1 MENEN
6 KLLSIQFLIS
16 ECQETIKYIE
26 TKATISIT
34 VIAGFI
40 IAIFEKIDLITTNF
54 NNYDTTTIILLSLL
68 GTLIIISIFVLVSI
82 INPIQNPSK
91 SIQEVDKDI
100 EIIKIYF
107 PKNKYENKILSIFK
121 VNNEKDSLNY
131 SFSKFIKNL
140 KSDEKTIINSFS
152 FELFKLSFIRNIK
165 KDRLEFLIKIIIATS
180 IIFFITFAKLTK
192 SNEIINQ
199 QNKMLKVAIR

>member
-1 MENEN
+1 MENKN

-40 IAIFEKIDLITTNF
+40 IAIFEKIDLIVF
-54 NNYDTTTIILLSLL
+54 NLNKYDITTIILLLIL
-68 GTLIIISIFVLVSI
+68 GILIITSISVLVLI

-91 SIQEVDKDI
+91 LIQEVDEEVKM
-100 EIIKIYF
+100 IKIYF
-107 PKNKYENKILSIFK
+107 PKNKYENKLLSILK
-121 VNNEKDSLNY
+121 INNEKDSLNY
-131 SFSKFIKNL
+131 SFSKFIKKL

-165 KDRLEFLIKIIIATS
+165 KDRLAFLIKIIIITS
-180 IIFFITFAKLTK
+180 IIFLVTYIKLTK
-192 SNEIINQ
+192 SNEIIKQ
-199 QNKMLKVAIR
+199 QNENLKVAIR

>member
-34 VIAGFI
+34 VIAAFI
-40 IAIFEKIDLITTNF
+40 VAIFEKIDLIITNF
-54 NNYDTTTIILLSLL
+54 NKYDTTTIILLSIL
-68 GTLIIISIFVLVSI
+68 GILIIISVSVLVSI

-91 SIQEVDKDI
+91 SIQEVD
-100 EIIKIYF
+100 EEVEMIKIYF
-107 PKNKYENKILSIFK
+107 PKNKYGNKILSIFK
-121 VNNEKDSLNY
+121 INNEKDSLNY

-165 KDRLEFLIKIIIATS
+165 KDRLAFLIKIIIVTS
-180 IIFFITFAKLTK
+180 IIFFATYTKLTK
-192 SNEIINQ
+192 SNEIIKQ
-199 QNKMLKVAIR
+199 QNENVKVAIR